1 MTPAGRAYHKFL
13 ADPRG
18 VLPHPYKGPFF
29 DVKTAF
35 ACHRKQKNTAPDQL
49 FGDVPLEIGM
59 YRGCVLKTVII

>member
-18 VLPHPYKGPFF
+18 ILPHPYKGPSF

-49 FGDVPLEIGM
+49 FSVVPLEIGM
-59 YRGCVLKTVII
+59 YRGCVLKTLII